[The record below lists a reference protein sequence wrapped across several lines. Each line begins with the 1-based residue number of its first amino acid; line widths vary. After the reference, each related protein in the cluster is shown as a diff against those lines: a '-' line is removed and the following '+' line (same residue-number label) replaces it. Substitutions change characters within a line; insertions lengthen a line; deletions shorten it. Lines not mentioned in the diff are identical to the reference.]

1 MAQIKRDYPKLAK
14 DIIREVGGKENIV
27 NATRCATRLRLVL
40 KETPEGA
47 KEKVQE
53 LTGVITVVENSGQ
66 FQVVIGTHVGEVYE
80 NVMKNLNLE
89 AMSEEEVETKQPL
102 LNRIIATM
110 SAVFAPF
117 IYILAAAGILQGI
130 LQGILIL
137 INLFWPQFATTGT
150 YEILS
155 LISWTPFAFLPILI
169 GITASKHFKCNTFI
183 AVTCCAA
190 LINPTWVEIAKRITE
205 GEVVNFLFFNLSGVT
220 YGSSVLP
227 PLFLVLVL
235 SYLEHFLSKRIP
247 EIMKAL
253 LVPFICM
260 IVMVPLTILIIGPLT
275 NGGAEAVAV
284 GFNLLMEKAP
294 LLGGILIGGLWE
306 VFVIFGVHW
315 GITPMVMANF
325 SIYGYDAFQA
335 FQTLAVIAQIGA
347 AIGCFIKSKNSEL
360 KKVALSASVTGIFG
374 ITEPTLYGVTL
385 RLKKPFICAC
395 IGGAI
400 SAAVMSFFNTVYY
413 AYAGLPG
420 ILTIVYAIN
429 PNDTE
434 GFIGMVIGSIL
445 AIIVPMILV
454 LVVGFDDP
462 KEK

>member
-66 FQVVIGTHVGEVYE
+66 FQVVIGTHVGEVFE

-89 AMSEEEVETKQPL
+89 ALLEEEVETKQPI

-117 IYILAAAGILQGI
+117 IYILAAAGI

-155 LISWTPFAFLPILI
+155 LISWTPFAFLPVLI

-227 PLFLVLVL
+227 PLFLILVL

-260 IVMVPLTILIIGPLT
+260 VVMVPLTILIIGPLT

-306 VFVIFGVHW
+306 IFVIFGVHW

>member
-1 MAQIKRDYPKLAK
+1 MAQIKRDYPRLAK

-89 AMSEEEVETKQPL
+89 AMSEEKVETKQPL

-117 IYILAAAGILQGI
+117 IYILAAAGI

-306 VFVIFGVHW
+306 IFVIFGVHW

-347 AIGCFIKSKNSEL
+347 AIGCFIKSKNREL
-360 KKVALSASVTGIFG
+360 KKVALSASITGIFG

-395 IGGAI
+395 VGGAI

-420 ILTIVYAIN
+420 ILTIVNAIN
-429 PNDTE
+429 PNDTK
-434 GFIGMVIGSIL
+434 GFIGMVIGSVL
-445 AIIVPMILV
+445 AIVVPMILV

>member
-89 AMSEEEVETKQPL
+89 AMSEEKVETKQPL

-117 IYILAAAGILQGI
+117 IYILAAAGI

-306 VFVIFGVHW
+306 IFVIFGVHW

-347 AIGCFIKSKNSEL
+347 AIGCFIKSKNREL
-360 KKVALSASVTGIFG
+360 KKVALSASITGIFG

-395 IGGAI
+395 VGGAI

-420 ILTIVYAIN
+420 ILTIVNAIN
-429 PNDTE
+429 PNDTK
-434 GFIGMVIGSIL
+434 GFIGMVIGSVL
-445 AIIVPMILV
+445 AIVVPMILV

>member
-1 MAQIKRDYPKLAK
+1 MAQVKRDYPKLAK
-14 DIIREVGGKENIV
+14 DIIREVGEKENIV

-66 FQVVIGTHVGEVYE
+66 FQVVIGTHVGEVFE
-80 NVMKNLNLE
+80 NVMKNLNFEVL
-89 AMSEEEVETKQPL
+89 SEEEVETKQPL
-102 LNRIIATM
+102 LNRTIATM

-117 IYILAAAGILQGI
+117 IYILAAAGI

-155 LISWTPFAFLPILI
+155 LISWTPFAFLPVLI

-260 IVMVPLTILIIGPLT
+260 VIMVPLTILIIGPLT

-284 GFNLLMEKAP
+284 GFNLLMEKVP

-306 VFVIFGVHW
+306 IFVIFGVHW

-395 IGGAI
+395 VGGAI

-420 ILTIVYAIN
+420 ILTIVNAIN
-429 PNDTE
+429 PNDTK
-434 GFIGMVIGSIL
+434 GFIGMVIGSVL
-445 AIIVPMILV
+445 AIVVPMILV

>member
-1 MAQIKRDYPKLAK
+1 MAQVKRDYPKLAK

-47 KEKVQE
+47 KEKVQG

-89 AMSEEEVETKQPL
+89 ALSEEEVETKQPI

-117 IYILAAAGILQGI
+117 IYILAAAGI

-155 LISWTPFAFLPILI
+155 LISWTPFAFLPVLI

-205 GEVVNFLFFNLSGVT
+205 GEVVNFLFFNLTGVT

-260 IVMVPLTILIIGPLT
+260 VVMVPLTILIIGPLT

-306 VFVIFGVHW
+306 IFVIFGVHW

-395 IGGAI
+395 VGGAI

-420 ILTIVYAIN
+420 ILTIVNAIN
-429 PNDTE
+429 PANTK
-434 GFIGMVIGSIL
+434 GFIGMVIGSVL

-454 LVVGFDDP
+454 LIVGFDDP

>member
-117 IYILAAAGILQGI
+117 IYILAAAGI

-395 IGGAI
+395 VGGAI

-420 ILTIVYAIN
+420 ILTIVNAIN
-429 PNDTE
+429 PNDTK
-434 GFIGMVIGSIL
+434 GFIGMVIVSVL
-445 AIIVPMILV
+445 AIVVPMILV
-454 LVVGFDDP
+454 LVIGFDDP

>member
-117 IYILAAAGILQGI
+117 IYILAAAGI

-260 IVMVPLTILIIGPLT
+260 IIMVPLTILIIGPLT

-395 IGGAI
+395 VGGAI

-420 ILTIVYAIN
+420 ILTIVNAIN
-429 PNDTE
+429 PNDTK
-434 GFIGMVIGSIL
+434 GFIGMVIGSVF
-445 AIIVPMILV
+445 AIVVPMILV

>member
-117 IYILAAAGILQGI
+117 IYILAAAGI

-260 IVMVPLTILIIGPLT
+260 VIMVPLTILIIGPLT

-347 AIGCFIKSKNSEL
+347 AIGCFIKSKNREL
-360 KKVALSASVTGIFG
+360 KKVALSASITGIFG

-395 IGGAI
+395 VGGAI

-420 ILTIVYAIN
+420 ILTIVNAIN
-429 PNDTE
+429 PNDTK
-434 GFIGMVIGSIL
+434 GFIGMVIGSVL
-445 AIIVPMILV
+445 AIVVPMILV

>member
-1 MAQIKRDYPKLAK
+1 MAQVKRDYPKLAK
-14 DIIREVGGKENIV
+14 DIIREVGGKENIL

-66 FQVVIGTHVGEVYE
+66 FQVVIGTHIGEVYE
-80 NVMKNLNLE
+80 NVMKNLNVE
-89 AMSEEEVETKQPL
+89 AMLEEEVETKQPL

-117 IYILAAAGILQGI
+117 IYILAAAGI

-260 IVMVPLTILIIGPLT
+260 VIMVPLTILIIGPLT

-325 SIYGYDAFQA
+325 SMYGYDAFQA

-347 AIGCFIKSKNSEL
+347 AIGCFIKSKNREL

-395 IGGAI
+395 VGGAI

-420 ILTIVYAIN
+420 ILTIVNAIN
-429 PNDTE
+429 PSDTK

-445 AIIVPMILV
+445 AIVVPIILV
-454 LVVGFDDP
+454 MVVGFDDP

>member
-117 IYILAAAGILQGI
+117 IYILAAAGI

-275 NGGAEAVAV
+275 NGGAEAVTV

-395 IGGAI
+395 VGGAI

-420 ILTIVYAIN
+420 ILTIVNAIN
-429 PNDTE
+429 PNDTK
-434 GFIGMVIGSIL
+434 GFIGMVIGSVL
-445 AIIVPMILV
+445 AIVVPMILV
-454 LVVGFDDP
+454 LVIGFDDP

>member
-1 MAQIKRDYPKLAK
+1 
-14 DIIREVGGKENIV
+14 
-27 NATRCATRLRLVL
+27 
-40 KETPEGA
+40 
-47 KEKVQE
+47 
-53 LTGVITVVENSGQ
+53 
-66 FQVVIGTHVGEVYE
+66 
-80 NVMKNLNLE
+80 
-89 AMSEEEVETKQPL
+89 
-102 LNRIIATM
+102 
-110 SAVFAPF
+110 
-117 IYILAAAGILQGI
+117 
-130 LQGILIL
+130 
-137 INLFWPQFATTGT
+137 
-150 YEILS
+150 
-155 LISWTPFAFLPILI
+155 
-169 GITASKHFKCNTFI
+169 
-183 AVTCCAA
+183 
-190 LINPTWVEIAKRITE
+190 
-205 GEVVNFLFFNLSGVT
+205 
-220 YGSSVLP
+220 
-227 PLFLVLVL
+227 
-235 SYLEHFLSKRIP
+235 
-247 EIMKAL
+247 MKAL

-395 IGGAI
+395 VGGVI

-420 ILTIVYAIN
+420 ILTIVNAIN
-429 PNDTE
+429 PNDTK
-434 GFIGMVIGSIL
+434 GFIGMVIGSVL
-445 AIIVPMILV
+445 AIVVPMILV
-454 LVVGFDDP
+454 LVIGFDDP

>member
-89 AMSEEEVETKQPL
+89 AMSEEKVETKQPL

-117 IYILAAAGILQGI
+117 IYILAAAGI

-220 YGSSVLP
+220 YSSSVLP

-306 VFVIFGVHW
+306 IFVIFGVHW

-347 AIGCFIKSKNSEL
+347 AIGCFIKSKNREL
-360 KKVALSASVTGIFG
+360 KKVALSASITGIFG

-395 IGGAI
+395 VGGAI

-420 ILTIVYAIN
+420 ILTIVNAIN
-429 PNDTE
+429 PNDTK
-434 GFIGMVIGSIL
+434 GFIGMVIGSVL
-445 AIIVPMILV
+445 AIVVPMILV

>member
-117 IYILAAAGILQGI
+117 IYILAAAGI

-306 VFVIFGVHW
+306 IFVIFGVHW

-347 AIGCFIKSKNSEL
+347 AIGCFIKSKNREL

-395 IGGAI
+395 VGGAI

-420 ILTIVYAIN
+420 ILTIVNAIN
-429 PNDTE
+429 PNDTK
-434 GFIGMVIGSIL
+434 GFIGMVIGSVL
-445 AIIVPMILV
+445 AIVVPMILV

>member
-40 KETPEGA
+40 KETPERA

-117 IYILAAAGILQGI
+117 IYILAAAGI

-306 VFVIFGVHW
+306 IFVIFGVHW

-347 AIGCFIKSKNSEL
+347 AIGCFIKSKNREL
-360 KKVALSASVTGIFG
+360 KKVALSASITGIFG

-395 IGGAI
+395 VGGAI

-420 ILTIVYAIN
+420 ILTIVNAIN
-429 PNDTE
+429 PNDTK
-434 GFIGMVIGSIL
+434 GFIGMVIGSVL
-445 AIIVPMILV
+445 AIVVPMILV

>member
-117 IYILAAAGILQGI
+117 IYILAAAGI

-347 AIGCFIKSKNSEL
+347 AIGCFIKSKNREL
-360 KKVALSASVTGIFG
+360 KKVALSASITGIFG

-395 IGGAI
+395 VGGAI

-420 ILTIVYAIN
+420 ILTIVNAIN
-429 PNDTE
+429 PNDTK
-434 GFIGMVIGSIL
+434 GFIGMVIGSVL
-445 AIIVPMILV
+445 AIVVPMILV

>member
-1 MAQIKRDYPKLAK
+1 MAQVKRDYPKLAK

-40 KETPEGA
+40 KETPDGA

-66 FQVVIGTHVGEVYE
+66 FQVVIGTHVGEVFE

-89 AMSEEEVETKQPL
+89 ALSEEEVKTKQPI

-117 IYILAAAGILQGI
+117 IYILAAAGI

-247 EIMKAL
+247 EIMKTL

-284 GFNLLMEKAP
+284 GFNILMEKAP

-395 IGGAI
+395 VGGAI

-420 ILTIVYAIN
+420 ILTIVNAIN
-429 PNDTE
+429 PTDTK
-434 GFIGMVIGSIL
+434 GFIGMVIGSVL
-445 AIIVPMILV
+445 AIVVPMILV
-454 LVVGFDDP
+454 LVIGFDDP

>member
-89 AMSEEEVETKQPL
+89 AMSEEEVEVKQPL

-117 IYILAAAGILQGI
+117 IYILAAAGI

-395 IGGAI
+395 VGGAI

-420 ILTIVYAIN
+420 ILTIVNAIN
-429 PNDTE
+429 PNDTK
-434 GFIGMVIGSIL
+434 GFIGMVIGSVL
-445 AIIVPMILV
+445 AIVVPMILV

>member
-14 DIIREVGGKENIV
+14 DIIREVGGKENIL

-80 NVMKNLNLE
+80 NVVKNLNLE

-102 LNRIIATM
+102 LNRVIATM

-117 IYILAAAGILQGI
+117 VYILAAAGI

-150 YEILS
+150 YEVLS
-155 LISWTPFAFLPILI
+155 LISWTPFAFLPVLI
-169 GITASKHFKCNTFI
+169 AITASKHFKCNTFI

-190 LINPTWVEIAKRITE
+190 LINPTWMEIAKRITE
-205 GEVVNFLFFNLSGVT
+205 GEAVNFLFFNLSGVT

-260 IVMVPLTILIIGPLT
+260 VVMVPLTILIIGPLT

-347 AIGCFIKSKNSEL
+347 ALGCFIKSKNSEL
-360 KKVALSASVTGIFG
+360 KKVALSASITGIFG

-395 IGGAI
+395 VGGAI

-420 ILTIVYAIN
+420 ILTIVNAIN
-429 PNDTE
+429 PTDTK
-434 GFIGMVIGSIL
+434 GFIGMVIGSVL

-454 LVVGFDDP
+454 IVVGFDDP

>member
-117 IYILAAAGILQGI
+117 IYILAVAGI

-395 IGGAI
+395 VGGAI

-420 ILTIVYAIN
+420 ILTIVNAIN
-429 PNDTE
+429 PNDTK
-434 GFIGMVIGSIL
+434 GFIGMVIGSVL
-445 AIIVPMILV
+445 AIVVPMILV

>member
-130 LQGILIL
+130 LIL

-155 LISWTPFAFLPILI
+155 LISWTPFVFLPILI

-395 IGGAI
+395 VGGAI

-420 ILTIVYAIN
+420 ILTIVNAIN
-429 PNDTE
+429 PNDTK
-434 GFIGMVIGSIL
+434 GFIGMVIGSVL
-445 AIIVPMILV
+445 AIVVPMILV
-454 LVVGFDDP
+454 LVIGFDDP

>member
-117 IYILAAAGILQGI
+117 IYILAAAGI

-395 IGGAI
+395 VGGAI

-420 ILTIVYAIN
+420 ILTIVNAIN
-429 PNDTE
+429 PNDTK
-434 GFIGMVIGSIL
+434 GFIGMVIGSVL
-445 AIIVPMILV
+445 AIVVPMILV
-454 LVVGFDDP
+454 LVIGFDDP

>member
-1 MAQIKRDYPKLAK
+1 MAQVKRDYPKLAK

-40 KETPEGA
+40 KETPDGA

-66 FQVVIGTHVGEVYE
+66 FQVVIGTHVGEVFE

-89 AMSEEEVETKQPL
+89 ALSEEEVKTKQPI

-117 IYILAAAGILQGI
+117 IYILTAAGI

-260 IVMVPLTILIIGPLT
+260 IVMVPLT

-395 IGGAI
+395 VGGAI

-420 ILTIVYAIN
+420 ILTIVNAIN
-429 PNDTE
+429 PNDTK
-434 GFIGMVIGSIL
+434 GFIGMVIGSVL
-445 AIIVPMILV
+445 AIVVPMILV
-454 LVVGFDDP
+454 LVIGFDDP

>member
-89 AMSEEEVETKQPL
+89 AMSEEKVETKQPL

-130 LQGILIL
+130 LIL

-155 LISWTPFAFLPILI
+155 LISWTPFVFLPILI

-306 VFVIFGVHW
+306 IFVIFGVHW
-315 GITPMVMANF
+315 GIIPMVMANF

-347 AIGCFIKSKNSEL
+347 AIGCFIKSKNREL
-360 KKVALSASVTGIFG
+360 KKVALSASITGIFG

-395 IGGAI
+395 VGGAI

-420 ILTIVYAIN
+420 ILTIVNAIN
-429 PNDTE
+429 PNDTK
-434 GFIGMVIGSIL
+434 GFIGMVIGSVL
-445 AIIVPMILV
+445 AIVVPMILV

>member
-1 MAQIKRDYPKLAK
+1 MDYAK
-14 DIIREVGGKENIV
+14 IASQVIEHVGGKQNIKSV
-27 NATRCATRLRLVL
+27 QHCATRLRLVL

-117 IYILAAAGILQGI
+117 IYILAAAGI

-395 IGGAI
+395 VGGVI

-420 ILTIVYAIN
+420 ILTIVNAIN
-429 PNDTE
+429 PNDTK
-434 GFIGMVIGSIL
+434 GFIGMVIGSVL
-445 AIIVPMILV
+445 AIVVPMILV
-454 LVVGFDDP
+454 LVIGFDDP

>member
-117 IYILAAAGILQGI
+117 IYILAAAGI

-395 IGGAI
+395 VGGVI

-420 ILTIVYAIN
+420 ILTIVNAIN
-429 PNDTE
+429 PNDTK
-434 GFIGMVIGSIL
+434 GFIGMVIGSVL
-445 AIIVPMILV
+445 AIVVPMILV
-454 LVVGFDDP
+454 LVIGFDDP

>member
-89 AMSEEEVETKQPL
+89 AMSEEEVEAKQPL

-117 IYILAAAGILQGI
+117 IYILAAAGI

-395 IGGAI
+395 VGGAI

-420 ILTIVYAIN
+420 ILTIVNAIN
-429 PNDTE
+429 PNDTK
-434 GFIGMVIGSIL
+434 GFIGMVIGSVL
-445 AIIVPMILV
+445 AIVVPMILV

>member
-110 SAVFAPF
+110 SAVFAPS
-117 IYILAAAGILQGI
+117 IYILAAAGI

-395 IGGAI
+395 VGGAI

-420 ILTIVYAIN
+420 ILTIVNAIN
-429 PNDTE
+429 PNDTK
-434 GFIGMVIGSIL
+434 GFIGMVIGSVL
-445 AIIVPMILV
+445 AIVVPMILV
-454 LVVGFDDP
+454 LVIGFDDP

>member
-117 IYILAAAGILQGI
+117 IYILAAAGI

-260 IVMVPLTILIIGPLT
+260 VIMVPLTILIIGPLT

-395 IGGAI
+395 VGGAI

-420 ILTIVYAIN
+420 ILTIVNAIN
-429 PNDTE
+429 PNDTK
-434 GFIGMVIGSIL
+434 GFIGMVIGSVL
-445 AIIVPMILV
+445 AIVVPMILV

>member
-130 LQGILIL
+130 LIL

-227 PLFLVLVL
+227 PLFLV
-235 SYLEHFLSKRIP
+235 SK
-247 EIMKAL
+247 EI
-253 LVPFICM
+253 
-260 IVMVPLTILIIGPLT
+260 
-275 NGGAEAVAV
+275 
-284 GFNLLMEKAP
+284 
-294 LLGGILIGGLWE
+294 
-306 VFVIFGVHW
+306 
-315 GITPMVMANF
+315 
-325 SIYGYDAFQA
+325 
-335 FQTLAVIAQIGA
+335 
-347 AIGCFIKSKNSEL
+347 
-360 KKVALSASVTGIFG
+360 
-374 ITEPTLYGVTL
+374 
-385 RLKKPFICAC
+385 
-395 IGGAI
+395 
-400 SAAVMSFFNTVYY
+400 
-413 AYAGLPG
+413 
-420 ILTIVYAIN
+420 IN
-429 PNDTE
+429 
-434 GFIGMVIGSIL
+434 
-445 AIIVPMILV
+445 
-454 LVVGFDDP
+454 
-462 KEK
+462 

>member
-66 FQVVIGTHVGEVYE
+66 FQVVIGTHVGEVFE

-89 AMSEEEVETKQPL
+89 ALLEEEVETKQPI

-117 IYILAAAGILQGI
+117 IYILAAAGI

-395 IGGAI
+395 VGGAI

-420 ILTIVYAIN
+420 ILTIVNAIN
-429 PNDTE
+429 PNDTK
-434 GFIGMVIGSIL
+434 GFIGMVIGSVL
-445 AIIVPMILV
+445 AIVVPMILV
-454 LVVGFDDP
+454 LVIGFDDP

>member
-117 IYILAAAGILQGI
+117 IYILAAAGI

-260 IVMVPLTILIIGPLT
+260 VIMVPLTILIIGPLT

-294 LLGGILIGGLWE
+294 LLGGILIAGLWE

-395 IGGAI
+395 VGGAI

-420 ILTIVYAIN
+420 ILTIVNAIN
-429 PNDTE
+429 PNDTK
-434 GFIGMVIGSIL
+434 GFIGMVIGSVL
-445 AIIVPMILV
+445 AIVVPMILV
-454 LVVGFDDP
+454 LVIGFDDP

>member
-130 LQGILIL
+130 LIL

-155 LISWTPFAFLPILI
+155 LISWTPFVFLPILI

-260 IVMVPLTILIIGPLT
+260 IIMVPLTILIIEPLT

-395 IGGAI
+395 VGGAI

-420 ILTIVYAIN
+420 ILTIVNAIN
-429 PNDTE
+429 PNDTK
-434 GFIGMVIGSIL
+434 GFIGMVIGSVL
-445 AIIVPMILV
+445 AIVVPMILV
-454 LVVGFDDP
+454 LVIGFDDP

>member
-89 AMSEEEVETKQPL
+89 AMSEEEVEAKQPL

-117 IYILAAAGILQGI
+117 IYILAAAGI

-205 GEVVNFLFFNLSGVT
+205 GEVVNFFFFNLSGVT

-395 IGGAI
+395 VGGAI

-420 ILTIVYAIN
+420 ILTIVNAIN
-429 PNDTE
+429 PNDTK
-434 GFIGMVIGSIL
+434 GFIGMVIGSVL
-445 AIIVPMILV
+445 AIVVPMILV

>member
-1 MAQIKRDYPKLAK
+1 MTQIKRDYPKLAK

-66 FQVVIGTHVGEVYE
+66 FQVVIGTHVGEVFE

-89 AMSEEEVETKQPL
+89 ALLEEEVETKQPI

-117 IYILAAAGILQGI
+117 IYILAAAGI

-155 LISWTPFAFLPILI
+155 LISWTPFAFLPVLI

-227 PLFLVLVL
+227 PLFLILVL

-260 IVMVPLTILIIGPLT
+260 VVMVPLTILIIGPLT

-306 VFVIFGVHW
+306 IFVIFGVHW

-395 IGGAI
+395 VGGAI

-420 ILTIVYAIN
+420 ILTIVNAIN
-429 PNDTE
+429 PNDTK
-434 GFIGMVIGSIL
+434 GFIGMVIGSVL
-445 AIIVPMILV
+445 AIVVPMILV
-454 LVVGFDDP
+454 LVIGFDDP

>member
-117 IYILAAAGILQGI
+117 IYILAAAGI

-260 IVMVPLTILIIGPLT
+260 VIMVPLTILIIGPLT

-395 IGGAI
+395 VGGAI

-420 ILTIVYAIN
+420 ILTIVNAIN
-429 PNDTE
+429 PNDTK
-434 GFIGMVIGSIL
+434 GFIGMVIGSVL
-445 AIIVPMILV
+445 AIVVPMILV
-454 LVVGFDDP
+454 LVIGFDDP

>member
-110 SAVFAPF
+110 SAVFVPF
-117 IYILAAAGILQGI
+117 IYILAAAGI

-395 IGGAI
+395 VGGAI

-420 ILTIVYAIN
+420 ILTIVNAIN
-429 PNDTE
+429 PNDTK
-434 GFIGMVIGSIL
+434 GFIGMVIGSVL
-445 AIIVPMILV
+445 AIVVPMILV
-454 LVVGFDDP
+454 LVIGFDDP

>member
-130 LQGILIL
+130 LIL

-155 LISWTPFAFLPILI
+155 LISWTTFAFLPILI

-347 AIGCFIKSKNSEL
+347 AIGCFIKSKNREL
-360 KKVALSASVTGIFG
+360 KKVALSASITGIFG

-395 IGGAI
+395 VGGAI

-420 ILTIVYAIN
+420 ILTIVNAIN
-429 PNDTE
+429 PNDTK
-434 GFIGMVIGSIL
+434 GFIGMVIGSVL
-445 AIIVPMILV
+445 AIVVPMILV